1 MGYSDLFDFDSQVNK
16 FSHFSSLVHLA
27 GADGPINPEEE
38 AVLKYLAGKWEISDA
53 EFQKALANPE
63 RLPIN
68 PPYTN
73 MERLERLYDVLT
85 IIFADHKMSAV
96 EEALLKK
103 YAVALGFS
111 ARDSDEVLA
120 RSIKILSGQISF
132 EDYLLLL
139 RKAK

>member
-1 MGYSDLFDFDSQVNK
+1 MGFSELFDYSSRVNK

-27 GADGPINPEEE
+27 GADGPINSEEE
-38 AVLKYLAGKWEISDA
+38 NVLRYLAKKWEISDE
-53 EFQKALANPE
+53 EFNKALAHPE
-63 RLPIN
+63 SLPIN

-85 IIFADHKMSAV
+85 IIFADHKMSSV
-96 EEALLKK
+96 EESLLKK

-111 ARDSDEVLA
+111 AKDSDEVLD

-139 RKAK
+139 RKRR